1 MNKTLDEL
9 KIVVV
14 IPCYKVENH
23 IREVIDTLPEFVS
36 GIVCVN
42 DCSPDSTGK
51 LLDSIAER
59 DRRLTVVHHEKNK
72 GVGGAM
78 LTGYQKAR
86 QLGADIMVKM
96 DGDGQMDPEFMRVL
110 IEPILSGRADF
121 SKGNRFRD
129 FTALRAM
136 PLSRRIGNLGLT
148 FLIKAASGYWNMF
161 DPTNGY
167 TAIKGEFIDK
177 LSTKKI
183 HNSYFFETSLIMEL
197 YYMNAVIED
206 VPIPARYG
214 DEVSGLSRTRTL
226 LEFPPK
232 LFFGFIRRMIL
243 KYYLI
248 EFNMGSVYF
257 LWGIPLFVAGAWMGI
272 ANFIKYANSGIGAP
286 TGTVVIPTLLII
298 LGFQLI
304 LAAVSVDLE
313 NYPKRGG

>member
-23 IREVIDTLPEFVS
+23 IEEVIGTLPDFIS

-42 DCSPDSTGK
+42 DCSPDSSGN
-51 LLDSIAER
+51 LLDSIAQR
-59 DRRLTVVHHEKNK
+59 DSRVTVVHHEKNK

-78 LTGYQKAR
+78 LTGYAKAR
-86 QLGADIMVKM
+86 ELGADILVKM
-96 DGDGQMDPEFMRVL
+96 DGDGQMDPAHMREL
-110 IEPILSGRADF
+110 IEPILAGRADF

-129 FTALRAM
+129 FTALREM

-167 TAIKGEFIDK
+167 TAIRGETMDK
-177 LSTKKI
+177 LPTKRI
-183 HNSYFFETSLIMEL
+183 HNTYFFETSLIMEL

-226 LEFPPK
+226 FEFPPK
-232 LFFGFIRRMIL
+232 LLFGFFRRLIL

-248 EFNMGSVYF
+248 DFNMGSVYWLF
-257 LWGIPLFVAGAWMGI
+257 GIPLFVAGCWMGLV
-272 ANFIKYANSGIGAP
+272 NFFKYASSGVGAP
-286 TGTVVIPTLLII
+286 TGTVVIPALLII

-304 LAAVSVDLE
+304 LAALSVDLE
-313 NYPKRGG
+313 NYPRKR